1 MKKILHIVPHLSTGG
16 LPQYTLKMIQEFS
29 KENEVY
35 CIEYSNHTGGVFVV
49 QRNQVVNI
57 LGEKFYSLL
66 DDKTKILEIIE
77 EVNPDVIHF
86 QEIPESFVKADL
98 LEKIYHNNRKYSIV
112 VTTHGSMTNPSQIV
126 FGADKYILVSDWSKD
141 RFTEVFDESICDVW
155 EYPIDN
161 IEYDKDLAKKELGFD
176 LNYKHVLNVGL
187 FTPGKNQGELIELAK
202 EFKNEKVLFHFVGN
216 QAINFKHYWE
226 PIMKEFPNNCIWHG
240 ERNDV
245 DKFYKAA
252 DVFYFT
258 SNFELNPLVV
268 KEALSYGL
276 PTFIKKLDTY
286 KNAYDGVVTYI
297 TDNKR
302 LNIQN
307 LRQTMETKKNDD
319 EIVIV
324 LSHPNTPYKKRLL
337 MECLENI
344 NREVLL
350 STNYFVDESVE
361 KLCDHVLYT
370 KNNPILYS
378 DEFKKYDVAYYA
390 FKTDSDGIRH
400 SKLFDYEHGYAVY
413 TLIQN
418 ALRYAQSLGKK
429 ITHIINYDYLIN
441 DSVFAKNY
449 ETLKES
455 DLILYKHTTTNY
467 MEDSVSSGIISGKIE
482 AINDFFQKYKSK
494 DEYYSG
500 GNSEGFAILEGKL
513 HRHYL
518 KTDGIKINYEIY
530 ETLKSD
536 NVLDR
541 EGTSQFETA
550 DNLEGAEFATIS
562 KAFGCDKSIDH
573 RYEYPYDTYLKKFR
587 DKACT
592 IFEIGIDAG
601 KSLKVWE
608 NFLPKAKIY
617 GMDIGV
623 ELKYERGEVFKA
635 DQSNLE
641 DLKLIKN
648 QIGTCE
654 IIIDDGSH
662 VIDHQLTSFYY
673 LFENMLDWGGVYVIE
688 DIECSY
694 WNPNS
699 TIYGYTVGE
708 ENIIDHFVKL
718 NHSVNNNYSNH
729 TNDLHIKSI
738 SYYPNCI
745 VIEKYAKDEIRSEE
759 YRFKHL
765 L

>member
-1 MKKILHIVPHLSTGG
+1 
-16 LPQYTLKMIQEFS
+16 
-29 KENEVY
+29 
-35 CIEYSNHTGGVFVV
+35 
-49 QRNQVVNI
+49 
-57 LGEKFYSLL
+57 
-66 DDKTKILEIIE
+66 
-77 EVNPDVIHF
+77 
-86 QEIPESFVKADL
+86 
-98 LEKIYHNNRKYSIV
+98 
-112 VTTHGSMTNPSQIV
+112 
-126 FGADKYILVSDWSKD
+126 
-141 RFTEVFDESICDVW
+141 
-155 EYPIDN
+155 
-161 IEYDKDLAKKELGFD
+161 
-176 LNYKHVLNVGL
+176 
-187 FTPGKNQGELIELAK
+187 
-202 EFKNEKVLFHFVGN
+202 
-216 QAINFKHYWE
+216 
-226 PIMKEFPNNCIWHG
+226 
-240 ERNDV
+240 
-245 DKFYKAA
+245 
-252 DVFYFT
+252 
-258 SNFELNPLVV
+258 
-268 KEALSYGL
+268 
-276 PTFIKKLDTY
+276 
-286 KNAYDGVVTYI
+286 
-297 TDNKR
+297 
-302 LNIQN
+302 
-307 LRQTMETKKNDD
+307 
-319 EIVIV
+319 
-324 LSHPNTPYKKRLL
+324 
-337 MECLENI
+337 
-344 NREVLL
+344 
-350 STNYFVDESVE
+350 
-361 KLCDHVLYT
+361 
-370 KNNPILYS
+370 
-378 DEFKKYDVAYYA
+378 
-390 FKTDSDGIRH
+390 
-400 SKLFDYEHGYAVY
+400 
-413 TLIQN
+413 
-418 ALRYAQSLGKK
+418 
-429 ITHIINYDYLIN
+429 
-441 DSVFAKNY
+441 
-449 ETLKES
+449 
-455 DLILYKHTTTNY
+455 
-467 MEDSVSSGIISGKIE
+467 MEDSVSSGIICGKIE

-530 ETLKSD
+530 ETLKAE

-550 DNLEGAEFATIS
+550 DNLEGADFATIS

-587 DKACT
+587 DKTCT

-635 DQSNLE
+635 DQSNLD
-641 DLKLIKN
+641 DLTRIKN
-648 QIGTCE
+648 QIGKCE

-662 VIDHQLTSFYY
+662 VIDHQLKSFYY

-699 TIYGYTVGE
+699 TIYGYAVGE

-745 VIEKYAKDEIRSEE
+745 VIEKYTKDEIRSEE